1 MDFKLKL
8 KNGTTKK
15 SRNVSWPVSFYEGA
29 TFGITKINSKA
40 MIQQQVKG
48 KDKFE
53 PIYLGEN
60 NELLAVT

>member
-1 MDFKLKL
+1 MVLL
-8 KNGTTKK
+8 
-15 SRNVSWPVSFYEGA
+15 RNQEHVSWPVSFYEGA

-53 PIYLGEN
+53 SIYLGEN